1 MPIYHIWIFLC
12 LSTFKLLMKSLHF
25 KKCMFKSS
33 PNIPNQ
39 NYSKKPNPPS
49 LISQNPC
56 WKINSRQK
64 YSISK
69 KMSKSIFALL
79 QTQIYLIGR
88 SKIVRFSFWPKPILI
103 GKNLPIHLSK
113 APFLKSSIQEA
124 EVRVPIRNGD
134 QGSPEPTKKRRKALY
149 VYVYAL
155 YLIF

>member
-88 SKIVRFSFWPKPILI
+88 SRLNPRRARFGSVFVKTETEMIGFGIDEWWLPKLFGSVFDQNQYWLVKIYQ
-103 GKNLPIHLSK
+103 
-113 APFLKSSIQEA
+113 SI
-124 EVRVPIRNGD
+124 
-134 QGSPEPTKKRRKALY
+134 
-149 VYVYAL
+149 
-155 YLIF
+155 